1 MLLILLSVGF
11 LGMKKHGTLLKNE
24 VLAEGRRA
32 VYGCVAGSYMPE
44 LLYYARE
51 DNRKSGWDFFAAK
64 LTDLIPFAGYL
75 KTQGELALPKES
87 TLSYET
93 ILALEAMDESYMDG
107 RPKTAVEA
115 AEEENEN
122 RILVEAETENE
133 KERSEE
139 EKTEE
144 NKTEE
149 NEEDNQERKK
159 DGEDKTEEH
168 KGEEKKA
175 EEEKQ
180 EESKAAKEAVET
192 SLPAEGFVAQSE
204 PVVTYPREKLN
215 DFDYLIQNFYTVDRM
230 TTINGSQLNAADL
243 LARDMHLV
251 TPADQP
257 QILIYH
263 THSQEMYANSTPGDL
278 MTGVMGCGEYL
289 AQLLR
294 ERYGLNVIHHMG
306 QYDVDARK
314 YAYANAAPAIEQILA
329 ENPSIEV
336 VIDLHR
342 DEINGKHLTRKVQG
356 KTVAPVMFFNGLS
369 RLTDVGDIAY
379 LANPNLS
386 DNLAFSLQMQLTAAE
401 YYPELTRHIYLKGYR
416 YNMHY
421 RPKTLLIENGFQTNT
436 YEEAHD
442 AMEPLADVL
451 YKVLCG

>member
-1 MLLILLSVGF
+1 
-11 LGMKKHGTLLKNE
+11 
-24 VLAEGRRA
+24 
-32 VYGCVAGSYMPE
+32 MPG

-51 DNRKSGWDFFAAK
+51 DNIKSGWDFFAAK

-87 TLSYET
+87 ALSYET

-122 RILVEAETENE
+122 RILAEAETENE

-139 EKTEE
+139 EK
-144 NKTEE
+144 NEE
-149 NEEDNQERKK
+149 NEEDNKEGRKG
-159 DGEDKTEEH
+159 GEDK
-168 KGEEKKA
+168 K
-175 EEEKQ
+175 
-180 EESKAAKEAVET
+180 EESKAAEEAAET
-192 SLPAEGFVAQSE
+192 SLPADGFVAQSE

-230 TTINGSQLNAADL
+230 TTIDGSRLNAADL

-314 YAYANAAPAIEQILA
+314 YAYANAAPALEQILA

-342 DEINGKHLTRKVQG
+342 DEINGRHLTREVQG